1 MKKQLKQLISFS
13 LALMIGFFSPLY
25 VYATDEHPW
34 QGGLGLQLY
43 YNKDDVKQYIKDS
56 AGFWN
61 YAVSQVGSILVDH
74 DFKKFA
80 ENSDAFDELTDKM
93 GLYKDTSGNIQGVYL
108 PEDFMSQLK
117 DLLDQ
122 YAKENEPYYIVPVS
136 SYKDLDPTNFSNKA
150 KYDTLCHFAKEYG
163 MIAVNGNYIADLSNI
178 EKEGRSFVAC
188 DVYNEKKDWYVS
200 DIWTRT
206 YNTNWEWKGYNF
218 YIFDFDKATEKYTS
232 FDQGR
237 LAADIS
243 SMSVKLFSYL
253 CPNYSICHNGGIR
266 FSTSSIYEVGK
277 ASIIARDRV
286 RVRVYKTLDDYKRYS
301 VGKRHIYYTPGY
313 YDYVPGD
320 ISISTEDLEKGIDDI
335 NTALDKLL
343 ESINGETS
351 ETDIEN
357 LLQQILDELKN
368 SGGSG
373 SEGPG
378 IGDGS
383 DNEGPGGSTGDFD
396 GLLDLLSSYFNSVLA
411 KLDAIIQGIDGLL
424 WFESTEDDEDD
435 PTNDLADML
444 KKILDDPQTGSQ
456 EVADSLSDS
465 FLDVATGLT
474 KKFPFSI
481 PWDVYGFFN
490 VFANVSSPPPQ
501 TRTAS
506 YDDRG
511 IMLYPAPLGDDIRIL
526 AGDTPVV
533 MSDGGRSATDA
544 PYFELPIVVESF
556 GIDEVIIVDLE
567 GFTSLSTFS
576 RVMLSCIFGIFLI
589 KWTIAFISAFNE
601 IMPGFFDD

>member
-1 MKKQLKQLISFS
+1 MKSFRYRLFKRIFIYCLCTTLIFSNIFISYSMTVCAIEYSDLLRDGAEVALSALGIYATVQSGGALSLPLLIPYIERLAGTGFDVYDYITQNEDGTTTISEDFVQLVLQAYKECVEENFDGNIHQDEST
-13 LALMIGFFSPLY
+13 MYY
-25 VYATDEHPW
+25 VYGGADLYLHTPHADYRRIVNSFTYAYPVAYLFVQNSTDYKYMWWGQSNFNPSRGDYGYCIIPFAYNGNPDSSN
-34 QGGLGLQLY
+34 GGIFKVDSYPSLFG
-43 YNKDDVKQYIKDS
+43 KDS
-56 AGFWN
+56 SDPISIYYQDGEEQQRSNSVISGA
-61 YAVSQVGSILVDH
+61 AVSSGSVPL
-74 DFKKFA
+74 
-80 ENSDAFDELTDKM
+80 DASYYATIS
-93 GLYKDTSGNIQGVYL
+93 TSGI
-108 PEDFMSQLK
+108 
-117 DLLDQ
+117 
-122 YAKENEPYYIVPVS
+122 PV
-136 SYKDLDPTNFSNKA
+136 
-150 KYDTLCHFAKEYG
+150 
-163 MIAVNGNYIADLSNI
+163 
-178 EKEGRSFVAC
+178 
-188 DVYNEKKDWYVS
+188 
-200 DIWTRT
+200 
-206 YNTNWEWKGYNF
+206 
-218 YIFDFDKATEKYTS
+218 YTS
-232 FDQGR
+232 FDMMREDFYNGNYTH
-237 LAADIS
+237 ADNYGGNFGQTS
-243 SMSVKLFSYL
+243 SYTGTYGGGDITIPTVKLD
-253 CPNYSICHNGGIR
+253 GIQDKLDE
-266 FSTSSIYEVGK
+266 I
-277 ASIIARDRV
+277 D
-286 RVRVYKTLDDYKRYS
+286 KTD
-301 VGKRHIYYTPGY
+301 
-313 YDYVPGD
+313 
-320 ISISTEDLEKGIDDI
+320 KGIDDKLKEL
-335 NTALDKLL
+335 LDWLK
-343 ESINGETS
+343 ENG
-351 ETDIEN
+351 
-357 LLQQILDELKN
+357 
-368 SGGSG
+368 
-373 SEGPG
+373 
-378 IGDGS
+378 GS
-383 DNEGPGGSTGDFD
+383 DNEGPGGSTGDCD

-465 FLDVATGLT
+465 FSDVATGLT